1 MADDN
6 TNPPDVPGWK
16 LIVLV
21 GRVGMLALLSA
32 GVMATGDNV
41 AIATVTLLATMIA
54 LGLLIE

>member
-16 LIVLV
+16 LV
-21 GRVGMLALLSA
+21 GRVGMLALLAA

-41 AIATVTLLATMIA
+41 VIATVTLLATMIA